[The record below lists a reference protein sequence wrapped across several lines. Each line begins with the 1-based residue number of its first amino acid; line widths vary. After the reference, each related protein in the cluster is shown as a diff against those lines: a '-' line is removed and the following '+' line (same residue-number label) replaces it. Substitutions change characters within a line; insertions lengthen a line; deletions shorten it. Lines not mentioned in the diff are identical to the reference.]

1 MMQQSSE
8 KITLFNNIHTWP
20 AEIGLEGHKRK
31 HNAVEKGA
39 RAIESFFAFLPKRQA
54 AGLRQLPSPV
64 RAETEAPPERNG
76 SATTDRMSRAE

>member
-8 KITLFNNIHTWP
+8 KITSFNNIYTWP

-39 RAIESFFAFLPKRQA
+39 RAIESFFFFFAQA
-54 AGLRQLPSPV
+54 ASAGL
-64 RAETEAPPERNG
+64 ETASESGEGR
-76 SATTDRMSRAE
+76 D